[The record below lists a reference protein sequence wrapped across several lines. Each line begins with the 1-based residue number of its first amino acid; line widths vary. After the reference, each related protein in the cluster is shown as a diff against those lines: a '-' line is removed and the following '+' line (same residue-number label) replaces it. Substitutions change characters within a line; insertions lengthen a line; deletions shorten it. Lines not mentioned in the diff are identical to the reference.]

1 MKAVNCVKGQRVI
14 IKENTSGVPTGTNG
28 VILEDSGLP
37 YVKLFN
43 YEIKPSLPYNWCSKL
58 VGGFLFENVVLLSS
72 TELKKDKEHT
82 SLESIQQYIV

>member
-14 IKENTSGVPTGTNG
+14 IKENTSGVPVGTHG
-28 VILEDSGLP
+28 VILEDSVLP
-37 YVKLFN
+37 YVKLFG
-43 YEIKPSLPYNWCSKL
+43 YHIIPSAKHQWYSKM
-58 VGGFLFENVVLLSS
+58 VGGFLFENVALFSR